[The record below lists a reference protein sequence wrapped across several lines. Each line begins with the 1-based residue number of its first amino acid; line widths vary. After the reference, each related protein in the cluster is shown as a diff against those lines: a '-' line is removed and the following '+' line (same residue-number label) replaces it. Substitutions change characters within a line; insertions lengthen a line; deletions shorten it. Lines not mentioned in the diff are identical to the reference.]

1 MATSGSTTWSL
12 TRDSIIY
19 AALRKIG
26 TADLAGNQVTSNTTY
41 AAEALNAMLKGFQV
55 DGMPIWAIKEYTF
68 TMVAGTNTYNIG
80 IGQTLATPMPLK
92 VIQAYRIENTGAMN
106 IPLNVYNHYD
116 YNLLPQNATSGEPVN
131 IFYQPLSTYGVIE
144 LWPTPADSNTTITL
158 VYQRPFEDMNS
169 SSDNLDFPS
178 YWTEAVIFG
187 LAWRLSYEYGTPIM
201 DRQELQKAAEFFHTQ
216 ALSFGTEEGSL
227 FFQPDDTFR
236 NK

>member
-1 MATSGSTTWSL
+1 
-12 TRDSIIY
+12 
-19 AALRKIG
+19 
-26 TADLAGNQVTSNTTY
+26 
-41 AAEALNAMLKGFQV
+41 
-55 DGMPIWAIKEYTF
+55 
-68 TMVAGTNTYNIG
+68 
-80 IGQTLATPMPLK
+80 
-92 VIQAYRIENTGAMN
+92 
-106 IPLNVYNHYD
+106 
-116 YNLLPQNATSGEPVN
+116 
-131 IFYQPLSTYGVIE
+131 
-144 LWPTPADSNTTITL
+144 
-158 VYQRPFEDMNS
+158 MNS